1 MQLVIPNFVLS
12 MSHGLAA
19 GWTCGKDKSNKYN
32 LHISVNSQ
40 MSGSNPWKQD
50 KRLKINSEKIQKK
63 SIYFLFGRPLYC
75 MRQCIAMSCPMSTKP
90 HNPDVD
96 DEIAQYKNRRA
107 EAVEEEYVGTTKW
120 RKERE
125 MSFLEKP
132 SQ

>member
-50 KRLKINSEKIQKK
+50 KRLKINSENIKRI
-63 SIYFLFGRPLYC
+63 SIYFLIWKTLVLHET
-75 MRQCIAMSCPMSTKP
+75 MSCPISTKP

>member
-63 SIYFLFGRPLYC
+63 SIYFLIWKTLVLHET
-75 MRQCIAMSCPMSTKP
+75 MSCPISTKP
-90 HNPDVD
+90 HNPDVG

-107 EAVEEEYVGTTKW
+107 EVVEEAWGQQNEEKREKW
-120 RKERE
+120 AFWK
-125 MSFLEKP
+125 KP